1 MMTETTKKKIRI
13 LIKAIP
19 WIYLVIYGVVWV
31 AFVHSLDG
39 VYSGD
44 VLLDPEYEYT
54 LSQLTAYMMTW
65 YLGSAIL
72 LGYVLIRIAV
82 NPRRSLKRQIK
93 DMSEEI
99 ADLDC
104 QLYSLSNLLNECMD
118 KIKLMEEGYEEDLGY
133 SDGESDAERSVEN
146 RKNA

>member
-1 MMTETTKKKIRI
+1 MMTETTKKKVRI

-19 WIYLVIYGVVWV
+19 WIYLVIYGAVWV

-44 VLLDPEYEYT
+44 VLLNPEYEYN

-72 LGYVLIRIAV
+72 LGFVLIRITI
-82 NPRRSLKRQIK
+82 NPRNTLKRQIK

-99 ADLDC
+99 ANLDC

-118 KIKLMEEGYEEDLGY
+118 KIKLMEEGYEEDLRY
-133 SDGESDAERSVEN
+133 SDGKSDA
-146 RKNA
+146 

>member
-19 WIYLVIYGVVWV
+19 WIYLVIYGMVWI

-44 VLLDPEYEYT
+44 VLLNPEYEYN

-82 NPRRSLKRQIK
+82 NPRKKLDRQIK

-104 QLYSLSNLLNECMD
+104 QIYSLSNLLNECMD
-118 KIKLMEEGYEEDLGY
+118 RIKILEADYEGDYGD
-133 SDGESDAERSVEN
+133 SDRGFDAEKSITDQEI
-146 RKNA
+146 A

>member
-19 WIYLVIYGVVWV
+19 WIYLVIYGVMWLT
-31 AFVHSLDG
+31 FVHSLDG

-44 VLLDPEYEYT
+44 VLLDPEYEYN

-65 YLGSAIL
+65 YLGFAIL
-72 LGYVLIRIAV
+72 LGFVLIWIAV
-82 NPRRSLKRQIK
+82 NSRKSLKRQIK

-118 KIKLMEEGYEEDLGY
+118 KIKLMEVGYEEDLGY
-133 SDGESDAERSVEN
+133 SDGKSDA
-146 RKNA
+146 

>member
-1 MMTETTKKKIRI
+1 MKEATKKKARI

-19 WIYLVIYGVVWV
+19 WIYLAIYGLVWV

-44 VLLDPEYEYT
+44 VMLQPEYEYT

-65 YLGSAIL
+65 YLGFSIII
-72 LGYVLIRIAV
+72 GFILIRLAV
-82 NPRRSLKRQIK
+82 NPKAEIK
-93 DMSEEI
+93 KKIKEMSEEI

-104 QLYSLSNLLNECMD
+104 QIYSLSNLLNECMD
-118 KIKLMEEGYEEDLGY
+118 RIKILEAGYEGDYGD
-133 SDGESDAERSVEN
+133 SDRKSDTEKSIADQEV
-146 RKNA
+146 A

>member
-1 MMTETTKKKIRI
+1 MKETTKKKARI

-19 WIYLVIYGVVWV
+19 WIYLAIYGLVWV

-44 VLLDPEYEYT
+44 VMLKPEYEYT

-65 YLGSAIL
+65 YLGFSIIL
-72 LGYVLIRIAV
+72 GFILIRLAV
-82 NPRRSLKRQIK
+82 NPKAEIKKKIK

-104 QLYSLSNLLNECMD
+104 QIFSLSNLLNECMD
-118 KIKLMEEGYEEDLGY
+118 RIKILEAGYERDYGD
-133 SDGESDAERSVEN
+133 SDGGSDAEKSITDQEV
-146 RKNA
+146 A

>member
-19 WIYLVIYGVVWV
+19 WIYLVIYGMVWI

-44 VLLDPEYEYT
+44 VLLNPEYEYN

-82 NPRRSLKRQIK
+82 NPRKKLDRQIK

-104 QLYSLSNLLNECMD
+104 QIYSLSNLLNECMD
-118 KIKLMEEGYEEDLGY
+118 RIKILEAGYEGDYGD
-133 SDGESDAERSVEN
+133 SDRGSDAEKSITDQEI
-146 RKNA
+146 A